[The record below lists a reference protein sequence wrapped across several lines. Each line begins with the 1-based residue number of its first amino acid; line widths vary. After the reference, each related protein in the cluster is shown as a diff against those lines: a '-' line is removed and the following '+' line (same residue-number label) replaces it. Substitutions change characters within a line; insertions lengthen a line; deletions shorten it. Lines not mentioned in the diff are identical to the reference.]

1 MTERASLNALVV
13 FQIGPVPVGLEVV
26 TTWVIMAVLVGIAWF
41 GTRRLS
47 ATQPGRFQI
56 VLEMVVGFLEDLIRD
71 VMGAEPE
78 VFLPLIGTLFLYIV
92 TCNLSPLIPGVKPPT
107 AHVETTGALGLIV
120 FFTVH
125 CLGVRRRGVPG
136 YLRTYL
142 EPTFIFLPLNI
153 LGEFT
158 RTFALM
164 VRLAGNI
171 MSHELTIAVVIG
183 LAGIFV
189 PIPFMALS
197 ILVGLV
203 QAYIFTILAAVF
215 IGGAMGTINT
225 NTP

>member
-1 MTERASLNALVV
+1 MAEKTTLNAPII
-13 FQIGPVPVGLEVV
+13 FHIGPVPIGLEVL
-26 TTWVIMAVLVGIAWF
+26 TTWVIMAVLVGVAWY
-41 GTRRLS
+41 GSRRLS
-47 ATQPGRFQI
+47 VTRPSRFQMI
-56 VLEMVVGFLEDLIRD
+56 LEMVVGFLGDLIRE

-78 VFLPLIGTLFLYIV
+78 TFLPLIGTLFLYIV
-92 TCNLSPLIPGVKPPT
+92 TCNLSPLLPGVKPPT
-107 AHVETTGALGLIV
+107 ASFETTGALGLIV

-125 CLGVRRRGVPG
+125 TLGVRRRGLIG

-142 EPTFIFLPLNI
+142 EPTVVFLPLNV

-171 MSHELTIAVVIG
+171 MSHELTIAVIIG
-183 LAGIFV
+183 LVGVLV

-215 IGGAMGTINT
+215 IGGAMGTIEKA
-225 NTP
+225 

>member
-1 MTERASLNALVV
+1 MMEKATLNAPIV
-13 FQIGPVPVGLEVV
+13 FHVGPVPIGLEVV
-26 TTWVIMAVLVGIAWF
+26 TTWVIMAVLVGGAWY
-41 GTRRLS
+41 GSRRLS
-47 ATQPGRFQI
+47 ATRPSRFQVI
-56 VLEMVVGFLEDLIRD
+56 LEMVVGFLGGLIRD
-71 VMGAEPE
+71 VMGADPA

-107 AHVETTGALGLIV
+107 ASFETTGALGLIV

-125 CLGVRRRGVPG
+125 SLGVRKRGLLG

-142 EPTFIFLPLNI
+142 EPTVVFLPLNI
-153 LGEFT
+153 LGELT

-171 MSHELTIAVVIG
+171 MSHELTIAVIISLVG
-183 LAGIFV
+183 LLV

-215 IGGAMGTINT
+215 IGGAMGTIEKG
-225 NTP
+225 